1 MFDTQDDSVDPA
13 ESFELRWQGSCI
25 VVIPAASVETMRW
38 DLIEPAAAIILGPLK
53 ELKVPMVVFDLS
65 NVAYFGSVFL
75 ALLLRCH
82 KLVKSRGGELVLCG
96 PSAMA
101 RELLRVTSLD
111 TLWAIYDSRE
121 EALTALAA

>member
-1 MFDTQDDSVDPA
+1 MFDTKDDSTDPVD
-13 ESFELRWQGSCI
+13 SFEMKRQGSCV

-38 DLIEPAAAIILGPLK
+38 DLIEPAAAIILEPLK
-53 ELKVPMVVFDLS
+53 TLNVPMVVFDLS
-65 NVAYFGSVFL
+65 SVAYFGSVFL

-96 PSAMA
+96 ASPMA

>member
-1 MFDTQDDSVDPA
+1 MFDTEDDRIDPTQ
-13 ESFELRWQGSCI
+13 SFELKWQGGCV
-25 VVIPAASVETMRW
+25 VVIPVACVEAMRW
-38 DLIEPAAAIILGPLK
+38 DLIEPTTAIILGPLR
-53 ELKVPMVVFDLS
+53 EQKVPMVVFDLS

-82 KLVKSRGGELVLCG
+82 KLVNSRGGELVLCG

-121 EALTALAA
+121 EALIALAA

>member
-1 MFDTQDDSVDPA
+1 MFDTEDDRIDPA
-13 ESFELRWQGSCI
+13 QSFELKWQGSCV
-25 VVIPAASVETMRW
+25 VVIPAACVEAMRW
-38 DLIEPAAAIILGPLK
+38 DLIEPTTAIILGPLR
-53 ELKVPMVVFDLS
+53 EQTVPMVVFDLS

-82 KLVKSRGGELVLCG
+82 KLVNSRGGELVLCG

-121 EALTALAA
+121 EALIALAA